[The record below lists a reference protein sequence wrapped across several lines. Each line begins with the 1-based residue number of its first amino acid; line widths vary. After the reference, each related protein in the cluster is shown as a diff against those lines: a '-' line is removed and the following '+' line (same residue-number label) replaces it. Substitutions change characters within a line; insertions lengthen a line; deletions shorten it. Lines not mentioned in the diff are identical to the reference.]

1 MQEVSVIIPNYNGMA
16 YLEGVLSSLEQQ
28 AFQNFETILVDNG
41 SSDGSVAFV
50 MGNFPWV
57 HIVELPDNFG
67 FSRAVNEGIY
77 ASRTPYVLLLNND
90 TEVDKNFVG
99 EMLAAI
105 KRHKKA
111 FSCSARMIC
120 YHDRNKLD
128 DAGNYYSAL
137 GWAYARGKG
146 KDIHSFEKEGRIFA
160 SCAGAAI
167 YRKKVFE
174 KIGYFDEEHFA
185 YLEDIDV
192 GYRARIAGYD
202 NIYCPAA
209 LVWHVGSGTSGSK
222 YNSFK
227 VKLAARNNVYLNYKN
242 MPCLQLIINAIPI
255 AAGIFVKY
263 SFFRKLGFGKDY
275 LEGLKEGIRTAKKCK
290 KVAYRPERLK
300 NYLAIE
306 LELLAGTFLYVY
318 EFAVRQIEKKAAS
331 DKS

>member
-111 FSCSARMIC
+111 FSCSAR
-120 YHDRNKLD
+120 
-128 DAGNYYSAL
+128 
-137 GWAYARGKG
+137 
-146 KDIHSFEKEGRIFA
+146 
-160 SCAGAAI
+160 
-167 YRKKVFE
+167 
-174 KIGYFDEEHFA
+174 
-185 YLEDIDV
+185 
-192 GYRARIAGYD
+192 
-202 NIYCPAA
+202 
-209 LVWHVGSGTSGSK
+209 
-222 YNSFK
+222 
-227 VKLAARNNVYLNYKN
+227 
-242 MPCLQLIINAIPI
+242 LIVIMTGINWMMQ
-255 AAGIFVKY
+255 GIII
-263 SFFRKLGFGKDY
+263 L
-275 LEGLKEGIRTAKKCK
+275 
-290 KVAYRPERLK
+290 
-300 NYLAIE
+300 
-306 LELLAGTFLYVY
+306 LLAGHMPGAKERIFIL
-318 EFAVRQIEKKAAS
+318 
-331 DKS
+331 

>member
-28 AFQNFETILVDNG
+28 EFQNFETILVDNG

-105 KRHKKA
+105 KHHKKA

-120 YHDRNKLD
+120 YHDRDKLD

-146 KDIHSFEKEGRIFA
+146 KDIHSFELFTVRRFLKKSDILMK
-160 SCAGAAI
+160 SILHIWKILMWAI
-167 YRKKVFE
+167 V
-174 KIGYFDEEHFA
+174 
-185 YLEDIDV
+185 
-192 GYRARIAGYD
+192 
-202 NIYCPAA
+202 P
-209 LVWHVGSGTSGSK
+209 GSLDMRTG
-222 YNSFK
+222 
-227 VKLAARNNVYLNYKN
+227 
-242 MPCLQLIINAIPI
+242 MCQLHWSIM
-255 AAGIFVKY
+255 
-263 SFFRKLGFGKDY
+263 
-275 LEGLKEGIRTAKKCK
+275 
-290 KVAYRPERLK
+290 
-300 NYLAIE
+300 
-306 LELLAGTFLYVY
+306 
-318 EFAVRQIEKKAAS
+318 
-331 DKS
+331 

>member
-1 MQEVSVIIPNYNGMA
+1 MA

-120 YHDRNKLD
+120 YHDRDKLD

-137 GWAYARGKG
+137 GWAYARGQRV
-146 KDIHSFEKEGRIFA
+146 RI
-160 SCAGAAI
+160 S
-167 YRKKVFE
+167 
-174 KIGYFDEEHFA
+174 
-185 YLEDIDV
+185 
-192 GYRARIAGYD
+192 
-202 NIYCPAA
+202 
-209 LVWHVGSGTSGSK
+209 
-222 YNSFK
+222 
-227 VKLAARNNVYLNYKN
+227 
-242 MPCLQLIINAIPI
+242 IP
-255 AAGIFVKY
+255 
-263 SFFRKLGFGKDY
+263 L
-275 LEGLKEGIRTAKKCK
+275 
-290 KVAYRPERLK
+290 
-300 NYLAIE
+300 
-306 LELLAGTFLYVY
+306 
-318 EFAVRQIEKKAAS
+318 
-331 DKS
+331 

>member
-120 YHDRNKLD
+120 YHDRDKLD

-192 GYRARIAGYD
+192 GYRARIYGYD
-202 NIYCPAA
+202 NIYCPTA
-209 LVWHVGSGTSGSK
+209 VVYHVGSGTSGSR

-227 VKLAARNNVYLNYKN
+227 VRLAARNNVYLNYKN
-242 MPCLQLIINAIPI
+242 MPLFQLVLNSLPLGL
-255 AAGIFVKY
+255 GILVKY
-263 SFFRKLGFGKDY
+263 AFFRKIGFGKDY
-275 LEGLKEGIRTAKKCK
+275 IDGLKEGFKTAKQCRKVKYDK
-290 KVAYRPERLK
+290 KHLK

-306 LELLAGTFLYVY
+306 WGLCTGTLLYIREFL
-318 EFAVRQIEKKAAS
+318 ARQAA
-331 DKS
+331 KL

>member
-1 MQEVSVIIPNYNGMA
+1 MA

-120 YHDRNKLD
+120 YHDRDKLD

-146 KDIHSFEKEGRIFA
+146 KDIHSFEKEGRIFT

-192 GYRARIAGYD
+192 GYRARIYGYD
-202 NIYCPAA
+202 NIYCPTA
-209 LVWHVGSGTSGSK
+209 VVYHVGSGTSGSR

-227 VKLAARNNVYLNYKN
+227 VRLAARNNVYLNYKN
-242 MPCLQLIINAIPI
+242 MPLFQLVLNSLPLGL
-255 AAGIFVKY
+255 GILVKY
-263 SFFRKLGFGKDY
+263 AFFRKIGFGKDY
-275 LEGLKEGIRTAKKCK
+275 IDGLKEGFKTAKQCRKVKYDK
-290 KVAYRPERLK
+290 KHLK

-306 LELLAGTFLYVY
+306 WGLCTGTLLYIREFL
-318 EFAVRQIEKKAAS
+318 ARQAA
-331 DKS
+331 KL

>member
-1 MQEVSVIIPNYNGMA
+1 MA

-28 AFQNFETILVDNG
+28 EFQNFETILVDNG

-99 EMLAAI
+99 EMLASI

-192 GYRARIAGYD
+192 GYRARIYGYD
-202 NIYCPAA
+202 NIYCPTA
-209 LVWHVGSGTSGSK
+209 VVYHVGSGTSGSR

-227 VKLAARNNVYLNYKN
+227 VRLAARNNVYLNYKN
-242 MPCLQLIINAIPI
+242 MPLFQLVLNSLPLGL
-255 AAGIFVKY
+255 GILVKY
-263 SFFRKLGFGKDY
+263 AFFRKIGFGKDY
-275 LEGLKEGIRTAKKCK
+275 IDGLKEGFKTAKQCRKVKYDK
-290 KVAYRPERLK
+290 KHLK

-306 LELLAGTFLYVY
+306 WGLYTGTLLYIREFL
-318 EFAVRQIEKKAAS
+318 ARQAA
-331 DKS
+331 KL